1 MTDMGRIILASGS
14 PRRRELLTALGVE
27 ELIVRPA
34 AGPEQIP
41 PDTPPEGIVMALA
54 AQKAREV
61 APTAR
66 AGDVVIAADTI
77 VWLDGEVLGKP
88 RSEAH
93 AREMLRR
100 LSGRTHSVFTGVCVA
115 AGEQVL
121 TAAEETRVSFRD
133 LSPREIEAYVATG
146 EPMDKAGAYGVQG
159 KASLFVERIDG
170 DFFNVVGLPLCRLG
184 IMLKKVGVDLL

>member
-14 PRRRELLTALGVE
+14 PRRRELLTALGVKD
-27 ELIVRPA
+27 LIVRPA
-34 AGPEQIP
+34 AGEEIVP
-41 PDTPPEGIVMALA
+41 PDTPPAGIVMALA
-54 AQKAREV
+54 ARKAREV
-61 APTAR
+61 LPTAL

-88 RSEAH
+88 RDAAH
-93 AREMLRR
+93 ARQMLLR
-100 LSGRTHSVFTGVCVA
+100 LSGKTHSVFTGVCVA
-115 AGEQVL
+115 AGDRML
-121 TAAEETRVSFRD
+121 SGAEETLVTFRD
-133 LSPREIEAYVATG
+133 LSPREIDAYVATG

-159 KASLFVERIDG
+159 KASLFVAGIHG